1 MGWLE
6 ILGYA
11 ASVLV
16 AVSLTMSSIVKL
28 RVYNLIGAVAFA
40 VYGGL
45 VGAYPVLAVNGFIA
59 VVNVV
64 YLLRMR
70 RLEESFDLLE
80 IPRPDNKYVGRFLDF
95 HADDVARFFPCFER
109 DRLEGAAIVFILRNM
124 LPVGLVVCRDAD
136 REAVIELD
144 YVIPSYRDLQCA
156 RYFYRVFGAAYRDRG
171 VEAFTAHAAAP
182 EHASYLERMN
192 FLPDTDRGP
201 DFYRRPLSA

>member
-1 MGWLE
+1 MNWLE

-28 RVYNLIGAVAFA
+28 RVFNLIGAVTFA
-40 VYGGL
+40 VYGWL
-45 VGAYPVLAVNGFIA
+45 VGAYPVLAVNAFIA

-70 RLEESFDLLE
+70 RLEDSFELLE
-80 IPRPDNKYVGRFLDF
+80 IARHDNRYVGRFLDF
-95 HADDVARFFPCFER
+95 HAADVARFFPCFER
-109 DRLEGAAIVFILRNM
+109 ERLEGASIVFILRNM
-124 LPVGLVVCRDAD
+124 LPVGLVVCRADD

-156 RYFYRVFGAAYRDRG
+156 RYFYRAFGASFRERG
-171 VEAFTAHAAAP
+171 VTCFTAHAAAP
-182 EHASYLERMN
+182 EHAKYLERMK
-192 FLPDTDRGP
+192 FLPDTERGP
-201 DFYRRPLSA
+201 GFYRRPISA